1 MFSTTRICV
10 EWLDPAVFCTLIS
23 NAILH
28 VDPILIG
35 GLTYCWFSATMG
47 AGFSVA
53 TVIALALLMEDIPSV
68 RKDIFVN
75 LPIVGQY
82 WDRTV
87 APEDNPF

>member
-1 MFSTTRICV
+1 
-10 EWLDPAVFCTLIS
+10 
-23 NAILH
+23 
-28 VDPILIG
+28 
-35 GLTYCWFSATMG
+35 MG
-47 AGFSVA
+47 AGFGVA
-53 TVIALALLMEDIPSV
+53 TVIALALFMEDIPSV